1 MKHVIF
7 IFIFAPIYINF
18 YNVEPQVREYAKHLL
33 WIFAFYLWIKVCNM
47 IIGNGILRS
56 GGKTKFT
63 LFLDVL
69 GTYGIGLPLGLL
81 GALVFKFEIT
91 KVYALLSVEEIARL
105 VIGAA
110 RVKSRKWIDNITH
123 KNN

>member
-1 MKHVIF
+1 MSKLLDPSSFPIRIPVAAESPLKNPTVNPCTGKVNVI
-7 IFIFAPIYINF
+7 AASSAVPMCPYI
-18 YNVEPQVREYAKHLL
+18 
-33 WIFAFYLWIKVCNM
+33 
-47 IIGNGILRS
+47 
-56 GGKTKFT
+56 
-63 LFLDVL
+63 
-69 GTYGIGLPLGLL
+69 
-81 GALVFKFEIT
+81 ALVFKFEIT

>member
-1 MKHVIF
+1 
-7 IFIFAPIYINF
+7 
-18 YNVEPQVREYAKHLL
+18 
-33 WIFAFYLWIKVCNM
+33 M

-63 LFLDVL
+63 LFLDLL

>member
-1 MKHVIF
+1 MSMMNDAGVWNFDKGYRLAWKFIKICVLGCAVIGIF

-69 GTYGIGLPLGLL
+69 GTYGIGLPL
-81 GALVFKFEIT
+81 
-91 KVYALLSVEEIARL
+91 
-105 VIGAA
+105 
-110 RVKSRKWIDNITH
+110 
-123 KNN
+123 